1 LVRKIFQAFAM
12 VAVII
17 GAALLV
23 LALITQAG
31 VLLVQR
37 AHPVR
42 GAIVEVSGASLHI
55 VELGPRDAA
64 DPPIVML
71 HGASSNLEAMR
82 QPLGEALAKN
92 LRVILID
99 RPGHGWSTRAR
110 LDASTPEIQGRMIAE
125 ALAKLGVTRAIFVV
139 HSWAGALG
147 ARMALD
153 YPQAVAG
160 LVMLAPVAYPWPGG
174 VGWYNRLVAMPVVGP
189 LLAYTITLPLGYFLA
204 EPGARNVFLPQAMP
218 EDYVNS
224 TATHLLLRP
233 HEFLANARD
242 LVTLKEAV
250 AAQAPRYGEIRMP
263 VTIIA
268 GDVDKTVSTNIHS
281 RPFARHGSHDPERGA
296 RSRHVG
302 DRGDGR
308 AGQAEIRRGGQVTKP
323 RRSAKLPRGFVDFLI
338 KTAACC
344 RLSEASGNGRAAWAL
359 HPFVWIRLTTT
370 PICGSS
376 GSSASRSRASS
387 SFMRCSAFACFWKAA
402 RLRRRTGS

>member
-1 LVRKIFQAFAM
+1 M

-64 DPPIVML
+64 GPPIVML

-82 QPLGEALAKN
+82 RPLGEGLAKN
-92 LRVILID
+92 HRVILID

-110 LDASTPEIQGRMIAE
+110 LDDSTPEIQGRMVAE
-125 ALAKLGVTRAIFVV
+125 ALARLGITTAIFAV

-174 VGWYNRLVAMPVVGP
+174 VGRYNKIVALPVIGP
-189 LLAYTITLPLGYFLA
+189 LLAYTITLPLGAVLA
-204 EPGARNVFLPQAMP
+204 EPGARSVFFPQAMP
-218 EDYVNS
+218 DGYVRE
-224 TATHLLLRP
+224 TATMLLLRP
-233 HEFLANARD
+233 REFLANAHD
-242 LVTLKEAV
+242 LATLKAAV
-250 AAQAPRYGEIRMP
+250 AGQAPRYAEIKVP
-263 VTIIA
+263 VTIIS
-268 GDVDKTVSTNIHS
+268 GDGSDKTVSTHIHS
-281 RPFARHGSHDPERGA
+281 QPLAATAPNAKLVVLPG
-296 RSRHVG
+296 VG
-302 DRGDGR
+302 HMVQNAAPDRVM
-308 AGQAEIRRGGQVTKP
+308 AEIEAMIGAMAP
-323 RRSAKLPRGFVDFLI
+323 S
-338 KTAACC
+338 TAA
-344 RLSEASGNGRAAWAL
+344 AVN
-359 HPFVWIRLTTT
+359 
-370 PICGSS
+370 
-376 GSSASRSRASS
+376 
-387 SFMRCSAFACFWKAA
+387 
-402 RLRRRTGS
+402 